1 MKNYNVLTVLLLLC
15 SFSSMSQKLT
25 VAGQFGWSSPQGS
38 AFEVN
43 GEEMAKAGLNIDA
56 DVLYHLDQLNGKLGL
71 GITLNSSLL
80 FGASTADG
88 LDIGLYGLSL
98 YGVKAHYKFLDS
110 KVTPYASL
118 STGLSQFETPEI
130 SDSNGQ
136 VLTKGVKNNSF
147 GLRPEVGLHLGNFFL
162 SVAYFTPMKYDV
174 IDEKAGA
181 LQFSLGVRIK
191 VM

>member
-1 MKNYNVLTVLLLLC
+1 MKNYHVLSVLLLLC
-15 SFSSMSQKLT
+15 SFNGMSQKLT
-25 VAGQFGWSSPQGS
+25 LAGQLGWSSPQGS
-38 AFEVN
+38 AFESN
-43 GEEMAKAGLNIDA
+43 GEEMAKAGLNVDFDA
-56 DVLYHLDQLNGKLGL
+56 LYHPDMFGGKLGL

-80 FGASTADG
+80 FGASTDNG

-130 SDSNGQ
+130 SDANGQ
-136 VLTKGVKNNSF
+136 VISEGIKNNSF
-147 GLRPEVGLHLGNFFL
+147 GLRPEVGLHLGSFFL
-162 SVAYFTPMKYDV
+162 SVGYVLPMKYDV

-181 LQFSLGVRIK
+181 LQFSLGVRVK
-191 VM
+191 VL